1 MSEPAFDLH
10 RLTQTEETTL
20 RKRFEELTAQWR
32 AATRFLSS
40 TTAIAMHP
48 AYQQIIGMGP
58 AALPFIL
65 RELDQG
71 SDHWY
76 WALSC
81 ITGANPVP
89 PEQKGQHQKMRE
101 AWLQWAREQGYT
113 W

>member
-1 MSEPAFDLH
+1 MSEPAFALN
-10 RLTQTEETTL
+10 RLTPAEETAL
-20 RKRFEELTAQWR
+20 RKRFEKLTAQWR
-32 AATRFLSS
+32 AETRFLSS

-58 AALPFIL
+58 AALPLIL
-65 RELDQG
+65 RELDQR

-89 PEQKGQHQKMRE
+89 SEQKGQHQKMRE
-101 AWLQWAREQGYT
+101 AWLQGAREQGYT